1 MAEFPGKV
9 GACALCPGRGKG
21 RFKSSKH
28 GGLIRHVAMAHGK
41 VDEYMRD
48 EAIVKAKRK
57 EELGDSTAVNDEGLN
72 SSPIKEETDSSEVK
86 EPEPAEEPDS
96 SLVTVKE
103 EEDILTAE
111 AAEEPDSS
119 LVTVK
124 EEEDILTAEPAEEP
138 DSSLVTVKEEEDICT
153 EATDLNAVSCDDFK
167 PETEEELESNGH
179 SEELNSSSR
188 QESKS
193 RHEEMEEYKPQVEES
208 EGQSLSIKR
217 SRSSSRGEELNS
229 LSPRKRGRHSQ
240 REEEDSS
247 LESPRKSG
255 RKGHKSGEEESESP
269 RKSGRKSHRK

>member
-86 EPEPAEEPDS
+86 EP
-96 SLVTVKE
+96 
-103 EEDILTAE
+103 
-111 AAEEPDSS
+111 
-119 LVTVK
+119 
-124 EEEDILTAEPAEEP
+124 EPAEEP